1 MGELAEEEEEE
12 VVVVVVEEEPGRAEA
27 LDALALGEVEGALA
41 AGAKSVQGT
50 RLALNNCSRRAAF
63 SAFRRV
69 NSKC

>member
-12 VVVVVVEEEPGRAEA
+12 EEVVVEEEAGRAEA
-27 LDALALGEVEGALA
+27 LDAFALGEEEGAQA